1 MYVHIEIKFYIGDEF
16 FGVLSFAF
24 KVPKRLVGVDAI
36 VGGSG
41 IGLSGGIGDPGSGS
55 LGSFS
60 DSGSFDSSSGSGVSS
75 NSASKGSTSFF
86 GGSGGPGSG
95 LGNWVARIFELLNR
109 FFFVTWLGFRFAF
122 YYSVSSS

>member
-1 MYVHIEIKFYIGDEF
+1 MLVMNSLVF
-16 FGVLSFAF
+16 FHLPLKVGH
-24 KVPKRLVGVDAI
+24 VPKRLVGVSADAI

-60 DSGSFDSSSGSGVSS
+60 GSGSFDSSSGSGVSS
-75 NSASKGSTSFF
+75 NSVSKGSTSFF

-95 LGNWVARIFELLNR
+95 LRNWVTRIFELLNR

>member
-1 MYVHIEIKFYIGDEF
+1 M
-16 FGVLSFAF
+16 
-24 KVPKRLVGVDAI
+24 PKRLVGVGADAI

-60 DSGSFDSSSGSGVSS
+60 GSGSFDSSSGSGASS
-75 NSASKGSTSFF
+75 NLASKGSTSFL

-95 LGNWVARIFELLNR
+95 SLDFQSVMRDSPAKGLNTDSETR
-109 FFFVTWLGFRFAF
+109 SLE
-122 YYSVSSS
+122 SSSC

>member
-1 MYVHIEIKFYIGDEF
+1 MLVMNSLAFFRLPLKVGHVPRRLIG
-16 FGVLSFAF
+16 
-24 KVPKRLVGVDAI
+24 VGADAI

-60 DSGSFDSSSGSGVSS
+60 GSGSFDYSSGSGASS

-95 LGNWVARIFELLNR
+95 SLDFSVAIRDNPVKGLN
-109 FFFVTWLGFRFAF
+109 TDSETGSLE
-122 YYSVSSS
+122 SSSC

>member
-1 MYVHIEIKFYIGDEF
+1 MLVMNSLAF
-16 FGVLSFAF
+16 FCLPLKVGH
-24 KVPKRLVGVDAI
+24 VPKRLVGVGADAI

-60 DSGSFDSSSGSGVSS
+60 GSGSFNSSSSGSGSGASS

-86 GGSGGPGSG
+86 GGLGGPGSG
-95 LGNWVARIFELLNR
+95 SLDFSVAIRDNPDKGLN
-109 FFFVTWLGFRFAF
+109 TDSETGSLE
-122 YYSVSSS
+122 SSSC

>member
-1 MYVHIEIKFYIGDEF
+1 MLAMNSLAF
-16 FGVLSFAF
+16 FRLPLKVGH
-24 KVPKRLVGVDAI
+24 VPKRLVGVGADAI

-60 DSGSFDSSSGSGVSS
+60 GSGSFDSSSGSGSGVSS

-86 GGSGGPGSG
+86 GGSGGPGSLDFSVAMRDNPVKG
-95 LGNWVARIFELLNR
+95 LNTDSETGSLE
-109 FFFVTWLGFRFAF
+109 
-122 YYSVSSS
+122 SSSC

>member
-1 MYVHIEIKFYIGDEF
+1 MLVMNSLAF
-16 FGVLSFAF
+16 FHLPLKVGH
-24 KVPKRLVGVDAI
+24 VPKRLVGVGADAI

-41 IGLSGGIGDPGSGS
+41 IGLSGGISDPGSGS

-60 DSGSFDSSSGSGVSS
+60 GSGSFDSSSGSGASS

-95 LGNWVARIFELLNR
+95 SLDFSAAMRDNPVKGLN
-109 FFFVTWLGFRFAF
+109 TDSETGSLE
-122 YYSVSSS
+122 SSSC

>member
-1 MYVHIEIKFYIGDEF
+1 MLVMNSLAF
-16 FGVLSFAF
+16 FRLPLKVGH
-24 KVPKRLVGVDAI
+24 VPKRLVGVGADAI

-55 LGSFS
+55 LGSS
-60 DSGSFDSSSGSGVSS
+60 SGSGSFDSSSSGSGVSL

-95 LGNWVARIFELLNR
+95 SLDFPSSIRDSPVKGLNTDSETGSLES
-109 FFFVTWLGFRFAF
+109 F
-122 YYSVSSS
+122 SC

>member
-1 MYVHIEIKFYIGDEF
+1 MLVMNSLAF
-16 FGVLSFAF
+16 FHLPLKVGH
-24 KVPKRLVGVDAI
+24 VPKRLVGVGADAI

-60 DSGSFDSSSGSGVSS
+60 GSGSFDSSSGSGSGASS

-95 LGNWVARIFELLNR
+95 SLDFSVAMRDNPVRGLN
-109 FFFVTWLGFRFAF
+109 TDSETGSLE
-122 YYSVSSS
+122 SSSC

>member
-1 MYVHIEIKFYIGDEF
+1 MNSLAF
-16 FGVLSFAF
+16 FHLPLKEGH
-24 KVPKRLVGVDAI
+24 VPKRLVGVGADAI

-60 DSGSFDSSSGSGVSS
+60 GSGLFYPSSGSGSGASS
-75 NSASKGSTSFF
+75 KSASKGSTSFL

-95 LGNWVARIFELLNR
+95 SLDFPCAMRDNPVRGLN
-109 FFFVTWLGFRFAF
+109 TDSGTGSLE
-122 YYSVSSS
+122 SSSC